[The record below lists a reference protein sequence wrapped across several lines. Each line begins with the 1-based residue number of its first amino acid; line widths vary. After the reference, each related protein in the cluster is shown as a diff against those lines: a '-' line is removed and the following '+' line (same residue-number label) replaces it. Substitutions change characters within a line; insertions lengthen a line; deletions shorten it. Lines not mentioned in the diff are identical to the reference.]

1 MVKLKTDGSN
11 ETNET
16 DYNILELYIYVYVK
30 YEICMIVYKLS
41 LNIKYD
47 FIIIQTTNE
56 NKFVGVSWWWVAT
69 VDESTMGTIVLQ
81 QQEKFPFNL
90 FLQQKI

>member
-30 YEICMIVYKLS
+30 YEIFMIVYKLS

-56 NKFVGVSWWWVAT
+56 NKFV
-69 VDESTMGTIVLQ
+69 DEHAYYSCY
-81 QQEKFPFNL
+81 
-90 FLQQKI
+90 

>member
-30 YEICMIVYKLS
+30 YEIFMIVYKLS

-56 NKFVGVSWWWVAT
+56 NKFVGVS
-69 VDESTMGTIVLQ
+69 
-81 QQEKFPFNL
+81 
-90 FLQQKI
+90 